1 MLPLSSQDNG
11 TEYVMNR
18 IQEMVWTSLV
28 ATTLCWIPI
37 RADEPNS
44 PLPNADR
51 VPEAPPTVLPIWP
64 GVAPGS
70 ENWTQ
75 REAQYRGFDGKL
87 MIRNVVTPTLTVFAP
102 EPKKATGAAIIICP
116 GGGFRFL
123 SWENEGTDVARWLQE
138 RGVTAF
144 VLKYRL
150 KETPADEAEFA
161 RDMLGFMLTL
171 AKFRDRDLSS
181 EAAQSLAE
189 DMRVSGSA
197 AGIADG
203 RQAVR
208 VVRQSAKK
216 WNLKQDCIGMM
227 GFSAGAMITNA
238 ACIGDNAECRPD
250 FAAPIYGPVFG
261 EIKAPAHAP
270 PLFILCA
277 SDDQLAEA
285 SSVRL
290 YSTWRDAG
298 YQAEL
303 HIFEK
308 GGHGFGMAKKNLPID
323 GWINRFGDW
332 LSQRKLIRPSVTSS
346 TTLRGG

>member
-1 MLPLSSQDNG
+1 
-11 TEYVMNR
+11 MNR
-18 IQEMVWTSLV
+18 IQEMVWKSLV
-28 ATTLCWIPI
+28 ATVLCCTAIC
-37 RADEPNS
+37 ADEPNS
-44 PLPNADR
+44 PLSDADR
-51 VPEAPPTVLPIWP
+51 VPEAPHTVLPIWP
-64 GVAPGS
+64 AVAPGS
-70 ENWTQ
+70 ESWTQ
-75 REAQYRGFDGKL
+75 QEVEYRGFDGKL

-123 SWENEGTDVARWLQE
+123 SWQNEGTEVAKWLQA

-150 KETPADEAEFA
+150 KETPAEEAEFA
-161 RDMLGFMLTL
+161 RDMLGFMFTL
-171 AKFRDRDLSS
+171 VKFRDRDLDLPS

-189 DMRVSGSA
+189 DMRISGA
-197 AGIADG
+197 AGTADG

-208 VVRQSAKK
+208 VVRQSAKE

-227 GFSAGAMITNA
+227 GFSAGAIITNA
-238 ACIGDNAECRPD
+238 TCVADDPQCRPD
-250 FAAPIYGPVFG
+250 FAAPIYGPVLAG
-261 EIKAPAHAP
+261 IKVPADAP

-277 SDDQLAEA
+277 SDDRITEA

-290 YSTWRDAG
+290 YSAWRDAG
-298 YQAEL
+298 QDAEL

-308 GGHGFGMAKKNLPID
+308 GGHGFGMSKKNLPVD

-332 LSQRKLIRPSVTSS
+332 LQMKGL
-346 TTLRGG
+346 LNE

>member
-11 TEYVMNR
+11 TERVMNR
-18 IQEMVWTSLV
+18 IQEMVWRSLV
-28 ATTLCWIPI
+28 ATVLCCIAI

-44 PLPNADR
+44 PLPNANR
-51 VPEAPPTVLPIWP
+51 TPEAPHTVFPIWP

-75 REAQYRGFDGKL
+75 QEVEYRGFDGKL

-123 SWENEGTDVARWLQE
+123 SWQNEGTDVARWLQK

-150 KETPADEAEFA
+150 QETPADEAEFA
-161 RDMLGFMLTL
+161 RDMLGFMFTL
-171 AKFRDRDLSS
+171 VKFRDRDLSS

-189 DMRVSGSA
+189 DLRMSCA

-203 RQAVR
+203 RQAVK
-208 VVRQSAKK
+208 VVRESAKK
-216 WNLKQDCIGMM
+216 WNLKQDRIGMM

-238 ACIGDNAECRPD
+238 TCVGDDAQGRPD
-250 FAAPIYGPVFG
+250 FAASIYGPVLG
-261 EIKAPAHAP
+261 EIKVPAHAP
-270 PLFILCA
+270 PLFILCT
-277 SDDQLAEA
+277 SDDQITEA

-290 YSTWRDAG
+290 YSAWRDAG

-308 GGHGFGMAKKNLPID
+308 GGHGFGMAKKNLPVD

-332 LSQRKLIRPSVTSS
+332 LEMQGLLNK
-346 TTLRGG
+346 